1 MSSLIMSKLIYSE
14 APEQKREVQSKPSL
28 TSHSG
33 SMITA
38 VVIVA
43 ISLFI
48 AFGFVYLGYSSGDY
62 STGYQLC
69 KDGILADVRTGT
81 YESVDEIMAALKTC

>member
-1 MSSLIMSKLIYSE
+1 
-14 APEQKREVQSKPSL
+14 
-28 TSHSG
+28 
-33 SMITA
+33 MITA

-48 AFGFVYLGYSSGDY
+48 VCGFIYLGYISGDY
-62 STGYQLC
+62 WTGYQLC
-69 KDGILADVRTGT
+69 KDSILADVRTGT

>member
-14 APEQKREVQSKPSL
+14 APEQKKEVQSKPSL

-33 SMITA
+33 LMITA

-48 AFGFVYLGYSSGDY
+48 AFGFVYLGYS
-62 STGYQLC
+62 Q
-69 KDGILADVRTGT
+69 
-81 YESVDEIMAALKTC
+81 EITQQDINSARMVF

>member
-1 MSSLIMSKLIYSE
+1 MSKLIYSE
-14 APEQKREVQSKPSL
+14 ALEQKRKVQSKPLL

-33 SMITA
+33 LMIIA

-62 STGYQLC
+62 STEYQLC

-81 YESVDEIMAALKTC
+81 YQSVNEIMAALKAC